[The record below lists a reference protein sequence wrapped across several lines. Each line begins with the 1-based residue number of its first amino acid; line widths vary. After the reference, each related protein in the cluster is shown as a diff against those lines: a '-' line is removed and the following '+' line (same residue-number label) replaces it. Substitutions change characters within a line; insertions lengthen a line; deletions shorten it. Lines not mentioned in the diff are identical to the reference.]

1 LILTTN
7 RIGAFDP
14 AFKSRIHL
22 AIKYNPLT
30 KAFRRDLW
38 CAFVIRASKDTWPDW
53 MDNAC
58 LDQLS
63 VPELNGRQIKNIVRT
78 AQALSLSCGEPI
90 GLKQISMA
98 LTAMELFET
107 DFDQDIAVNGNR
119 AMRESRSKRQRT
131 EDSWESD

>member
-1 LILTTN
+1 VPRRKTKLLPPVFLRLLEYFEGLLILTTN

-38 CAFVIRASKDTWPDW
+38 CNFVIRASKDTWPDW
-53 MDNAC
+53 MDGAC

-63 VPELNGRQIKNIVRT
+63 LPELNGRQIKNIVRT
-78 AQALSLSCGEPI
+78 AQALALSVGD
-90 GLKQISMA
+90 S
-98 LTAMELFET
+98 
-107 DFDQDIAVNGNR
+107 NGADSNGVVR
-119 AMRESRSKRQRT
+119 KRF
-131 EDSWESD
+131 